1 MLKRIL
7 KLPWWL
13 KLALLAVAAAVAWVC
28 LRGGAGASV
37 SATFTVRRGPLEIN
51 VLEGGSA
58 EALES
63 QDFKC
68 EVRGYQGVK
77 ILKIVEEGYQVTED
91 DVRTNKVLVELDS
104 SELKKLLIQHEIQ
117 LGSTIA
123 SVTEARQAYDIQ
135 LNQNN
140 SDIKAAEQKARFARM
155 DFEKFMGFKAANEI
169 IAQYGPIDDGTSKPE
184 AAAAGSGP
192 AATNQIDS
200 ASDARQQPSTPGPVA
215 KSLDLVTQASA
226 PASSRTVPVRESE
239 SGGSRPE
246 ESGSGSLPE
255 LAAGTAALPRPATL
269 PLAVPSKPAV
279 IDFSRYANM
288 DLLDDGEAKQKL
300 RKFEDEFQVARKSL
314 VQTVTRL
321 EGTHRLYQKGFLSK
335 SEMET
340 DEYILENDKLKLQ
353 TAETSRALFL
363 KYEFVKTGEETLSKF
378 VEGMMELGR
387 VRKSAVSKLAQAEAK
402 MKAAEARLDLEN
414 KQRDDMNAQIAKC
427 SITARKPGLVVYGGS
442 GNTRYYYGEEQ
453 IREGTLVREQQPI
466 ITIPNLTRMSV
477 KVRIHETYIQKVKKG
492 QTARITADAFP
503 DRVLLGEI
511 TKVGVLPDSQNR
523 WMNPENKVYLC
534 TVTINDV
541 TDWLKPG
548 MSTKVEVLVN
558 KLADVVY
565 VPIQAV
571 TPIEG
576 KHYCFVGSDRR
587 EVETGEFNDEFIEIK
602 KGLEAGERVALR
614 LPDGVEKDNGTNA
627 RPPVESVKEKTTAA
641 APAPANGEK
650 L

>member
-1 MLKRIL
+1 MLTRIL

-13 KLALLAVAAAVAWVC
+13 KLGLLAVAAVVAWGFWHS
-28 LRGGAGASV
+28 REGGTV
-37 SATFTVRRGPLEIN
+37 SAMFTVRRGPLEIN

-123 SVTEARQAYDIQ
+123 SVTEAKQAYDIQ

-155 DFEKFMGFKAANEI
+155 DFEKFMGSKAANEI
-169 IAQYGPIDDGTSKPE
+169 IAQYGPIDDGTSKQETP
-184 AAAAGSGP
+184 P
-192 AATNQIDS
+192 AAEGSLGTNQIAS
-200 ASDARQQPSTPGPVA
+200 ASDAPLQLPKP
-215 KSLDLVTQASA
+215 
-226 PASSRTVPVRESE
+226 PA
-239 SGGSRPE
+239 
-246 ESGSGSLPE
+246 
-255 LAAGTAALPRPATL
+255 
-269 PLAVPSKPAV
+269 

-321 EGTHRLYQKGFLSK
+321 EGTHRLYDKGFLSK

-387 VRKSAVSKLAQAEAK
+387 VRKSAVSKLAQADAK
-402 MKAAEARLDLEN
+402 LKAAEARLELET
-414 KQRDDMNAQIAKC
+414 KHRDDMNTQIAKC

-442 GNTRYYYGEEQ
+442 GNTRFYYGEEQ

-492 QTARITADAFP
+492 QKARITADAFP
-503 DRVLLGEI
+503 DRMLQGEI

-534 TVTINDV
+534 TVTIDDV

-558 KLADVVY
+558 KLDDVVY

-576 KHYCFVGSDRR
+576 KHYCFVGSDKR
-587 EVETGEFNDEFIEIK
+587 EVEVGEFNDEFIEIK
-602 KGLEAGERVALR
+602 KGLVAGERVALR
-614 LPDGVEKDNGTNA
+614 LPDGVEKDNGTKA
-627 RPPVESVKEKTTAA
+627 KPPAESEKEKATAA
-641 APAPANGEK
+641 APVPANGVK

>member
-1 MLKRIL
+1 MLRRIL

-13 KLALLAVAAAVAWVC
+13 TLGLLVAAGVVAWAL

-77 ILKIVEEGYQVTED
+77 ILKIVEEGYQVNDD

-155 DFEKFMGFKAANEI
+155 DFEKFMGTKAANEI
-169 IAQYGPIDDGTSKPE
+169 IAQYGPIDDGTSKLDTP
-184 AAAAGSGP
+184 P
-192 AATNQIDS
+192 AAEAPPGTNQISS
-200 ASDARQQPSTPGPVA
+200 ASDAPLQ
-215 KSLDLVTQASA
+215 
-226 PASSRTVPVRESE
+226 
-239 SGGSRPE
+239 
-246 ESGSGSLPE
+246 LP
-255 LAAGTAALPRPATL
+255 
-269 PLAVPSKPAV
+269 KPPV
-279 IDFSRYANM
+279 IDFTPYANM

-402 MKAAEARLDLEN
+402 LKAAEARLDLEN

-427 SITARKPGLVVYGGS
+427 TITARKPGLVVYGGS
-442 GNTRYYYGEEQ
+442 GNSRYWYGEEQ

-466 ITIPNLTRMSV
+466 ITIPDLKRMSV

-503 DRVLLGEI
+503 DRVLQGEI

-587 EVETGEFNDEFIEIK
+587 EVEVGEFNDEFIEIK
-602 KGLEAGERVALR
+602 KGLVAGERVALR
-614 LPDGVEKDNGTNA
+614 LPDGVEKDNGTKPK
-627 RPPVESVKEKTTAA
+627 PPAETEKEKTTAA
-641 APAPANGEK
+641 APVSGTGVK

>member
-1 MLKRIL
+1 MLTRIL

-13 KLALLAVAAAVAWVC
+13 KLGLVAVVAAVAWGF
-28 LRGGAGASV
+28 LRGGT
-37 SATFTVRRGPLEIN
+37 SANVTAVFTARRGPLEIN

-155 DFEKFMGFKAANEI
+155 DFEKFMGSKAANEI
-169 IAQYGPIDDGTSKPE
+169 IEQHGPIDDGMSKQETPT
-184 AAAAGSGP
+184 ARNGP
-192 AATNQIDS
+192 GATNQIPS
-200 ASDARQQPSTPGPVA
+200 ASEGP
-215 KSLDLVTQASA
+215 
-226 PASSRTVPVRESE
+226 PRP
-239 SGGSRPE
+239 SRP
-246 ESGSGSLPE
+246 P
-255 LAAGTAALPRPATL
+255 
-269 PLAVPSKPAV
+269 V
-279 IDFSRYANM
+279 IDFSRYATM

-387 VRKSAVSKLAQAEAK
+387 VRKGAVSKLAQADAK
-402 MKAAEARLDLEN
+402 LKAAEARLDLET
-414 KQRDDMNAQIAKC
+414 KHRDDMIAQIAKC
-427 SITARKPGLVVYGGS
+427 SIKARKPGLVVYGGS

-558 KLADVVY
+558 KLDDVVY

-576 KHYCFVGSDRR
+576 KHYCFVGSDKR
-587 EVETGEFNDEFIEIK
+587 EVEVGEFNDEFIEIK
-602 KGLEAGERVALR
+602 KGLAAGERVALR
-614 LPDGVEKDNGTNA
+614 LPDGVEKDNGTKSK
-627 RPPVESVKEKTTAA
+627 PPAESEKEKTTAA
-641 APAPANGEK
+641 APAPANGVK

>member
-13 KLALLAVAAAVAWVC
+13 KLALLAVAAAGAWAYW
-28 LRGGAGASV
+28 RGGAGASV

-135 LNQNN
+135 LNQNT

-155 DFEKFMGFKAANEI
+155 DFEKFMGSKAANEI
-169 IAQYGPIDDGTSKPE
+169 IAQYGPIDDASPKQETPT
-184 AAAAGSGP
+184 AGESP
-192 AATNQIDS
+192 SSTNQFS
-200 ASDARQQPSTPGPVA
+200 GA
-215 KSLDLVTQASA
+215 
-226 PASSRTVPVRESE
+226 SE
-239 SGGSRPE
+239 SSQP
-246 ESGSGSLPE
+246 PP
-255 LAAGTAALPRPATL
+255 TPQP
-269 PLAVPSKPAV
+269 PPSPAV
-279 IDFSRYANM
+279 VEFSRYANM

-402 MKAAEARLDLEN
+402 LKAAEARLDLEN

-442 GNTRYYYGEEQ
+442 GNSRYWYGEDQ

-466 ITIPNLTRMSV
+466 ITIPNLTQMSV

-523 WMNPENKVYLC
+523 WMNPDNKVYLC

-587 EVETGEFNDEFIEIK
+587 EVEIGEFNDEFIEIK

-614 LPDGVEKDNGTNA
+614 LPEGVEKDNGTKA
-627 RPPVESVKEKTTAA
+627 KPPAESEKEKTTAA
-641 APAPANGEK
+641 APVPASGVK

>member
-1 MLKRIL
+1 ML

-13 KLALLAVAAAVAWVC
+13 KLGLLVVLAGVAWGF
-28 LRGGAGASV
+28 LHGGP
-37 SATFTVRRGPLEIN
+37 ATGPTAMFTVRRGPLEIN

-77 ILKIVEEGYQVTED
+77 ILKIVEEGYQVTEA
-91 DVRTNKVLVELDS
+91 DVQTNKVLVELDS

-155 DFEKFMGFKAANEI
+155 DFEKFMGSKAANEI
-169 IAQYGPIDDGTSKPE
+169 IEQYGPVDEGISKQEP
-184 AAAAGSGP
+184 P
-192 AATNQIDS
+192 ASSETPLATNQLAS
-200 ASDARQQPSTPGPVA
+200 AS
-215 KSLDLVTQASA
+215 SA
-226 PASSRTVPVRESE
+226 PPQ
-239 SGGSRPE
+239 PPPPQ
-246 ESGSGSLPE
+246 LP
-255 LAAGTAALPRPATL
+255 PKPPA
-269 PLAVPSKPAV
+269 
-279 IDFSRYANM
+279 IDFTRYANM

-314 VQTVTRL
+314 VQTITRL
-321 EGTHRLYQKGFLSK
+321 EGTQRLFEKGFLSK
-335 SEMET
+335 SEKET

-353 TAETSRALFL
+353 TAETSRGLFL

-402 MKAAEARLDLEN
+402 LKAAEARLELEN

-442 GNTRYYYGEEQ
+442 GNSRYYYGEDQ

-503 DRVLLGEI
+503 DRVLTGEI

-541 TDWLKPG
+541 TEWLKPG

-576 KHYCFVGSDRR
+576 KHYCFVGTDKR
-587 EVETGEFNDEFIEIK
+587 EVEVGEFNDEFIEVK
-602 KGLEAGERVALR
+602 KGLVAGERVALR
-614 LPDGVEKDNGTNA
+614 LPDGVEKDNGSKA
-627 RPPVESVKEKTTAA
+627 KPPAESGKAKTTAA
-641 APAPANGEK
+641 APAPGNGTK

>member
-1 MLKRIL
+1 MLNRIL

-13 KLALLAVAAAVAWVC
+13 KIGLLAVAAAVAWGF
-28 LRGGAGASV
+28 LRGGAGVGV
-37 SATFTVRRGPLEIN
+37 STTFTVRRGPLEIN

-77 ILKIVEEGYQVTED
+77 ILKIVEEGYQVTEN

-135 LNQNN
+135 LNQNT

-155 DFEKFMGFKAANEI
+155 DFEKFMGSKAANEI
-169 IAQYGPIDDGTSKPE
+169 IAQHVPIDDGTPKQE
-184 AAAAGSGP
+184 APTAGEDPPS
-192 AATNQIDS
+192 TNQVSVSTDPP
-200 ASDARQQPSTPGPVA
+200 QQPSTPQQLSTPP
-215 KSLDLVTQASA
+215 Q
-226 PASSRTVPVRESE
+226 
-239 SGGSRPE
+239 
-246 ESGSGSLPE
+246 
-255 LAAGTAALPRPATL
+255 
-269 PLAVPSKPAV
+269 PSKPRV

-402 MKAAEARLDLEN
+402 LKAAEARLDLET
-414 KQRDDMNAQIAKC
+414 KHRDDMNAQIAKC

-477 KVRIHETYIQKVKKG
+477 KVRIHETYIQKVRKG
-492 QTARITADAFP
+492 QSARITADAFP

-558 KLADVVY
+558 KLEDVVY

-587 EVETGEFNDEFIEIK
+587 EVEVGEFNDEFIEIK

-614 LPDGVEKDNGTNA
+614 LPDGVEKDNGTKPK
-627 RPPVESVKEKTTAA
+627 PPAEPEKEKATAA
-641 APAPANGEK
+641 APAQGTGVK

>member
-7 KLPWWL
+7 KIPWWL
-13 KLALLAVAAAVAWVC
+13 KLGLPAVAAAVAWGIW
-28 LRGGAGASV
+28 RGGPGASV

-77 ILKIVEEGYQVTED
+77 ILKIVEEGYQVSED

-104 SELKKLLIQHEIQ
+104 SELKKLLIQQEIS

-135 LNQNN
+135 LNQIN
-140 SDIKAAEQKARFARM
+140 SDINAAEQKARFARM
-155 DFEKFMGFKAANEI
+155 AFEKFMGSKAANEI
-169 IAQYGPIDDGTSKPE
+169 IEQYGALDDATSRQETPT
-184 AAAAGSGP
+184 ATDTP
-192 AATNQIDS
+192 PATNQIS
-200 ASDARQQPSTPGPVA
+200 SVSDAPPQSSTPPLLP
-215 KSLDLVTQASA
+215 KP
-226 PASSRTVPVRESE
+226 PA
-239 SGGSRPE
+239 
-246 ESGSGSLPE
+246 
-255 LAAGTAALPRPATL
+255 
-269 PLAVPSKPAV
+269 
-279 IDFSRYANM
+279 IDFTPYANM
-288 DLLDDGEAKQKL
+288 DLLGDGEAKQKL

-314 VQTVTRL
+314 VQTITRL
-321 EGTHRLYQKGFLSK
+321 EGTQRLYEKGFLSK
-335 SEMET
+335 SEKET

-402 MKAAEARLDLEN
+402 LKAAEARLELEN

-442 GNTRYYYGEEQ
+442 GNSRYYYGEEQ

-492 QTARITADAFP
+492 QMARITADAFP
-503 DRVLLGEI
+503 DRVLQGEI

-534 TVTINDV
+534 TVSINDA

-587 EVETGEFNDEFIEIK
+587 EVEIGEFNDEFIEIK
-602 KGLEAGERVALR
+602 KGLAAGEQVALR
-614 LPDGVEKDNGTNA
+614 LPDGVEKDNGA
-627 RPPVESVKEKTTAA
+627 KPKPPAETEKEKTTAA
-641 APAPANGEK
+641 APVPANGTK